1 MRIAGSAW
9 LLQQLE
15 CGWCDYFSLVI
26 SDLCEL
32 AGLRNA
38 NCKTEGKE
46 SETNLRKSM
55 KSFLL
60 KVIATAMV
68 GFTAVS
74 CTTSYDAY
82 GSPRQSVDPL
92 AAAAVAGVAGYA
104 IGHNNSRPKY
114 YYGGPYNRPYY
125 RNTWAGRGYV
135 RPINPY
141 RANAFRHRGYWR

>member
-1 MRIAGSAW
+1 
-9 LLQQLE
+9 
-15 CGWCDYFSLVI
+15 
-26 SDLCEL
+26 
-32 AGLRNA
+32 
-38 NCKTEGKE
+38 
-46 SETNLRKSM
+46 M

-60 KVIATAMV
+60 KVIATALV

-82 GSPRQSVDPL
+82 GNPRESVDPL

-104 IGHNNSRPKY
+104 IGHNNRPKY
-114 YYGGPYNRPYY
+114 YYGGPYYRPYY
-125 RNTWAGRGYV
+125 RNYWGRGYA